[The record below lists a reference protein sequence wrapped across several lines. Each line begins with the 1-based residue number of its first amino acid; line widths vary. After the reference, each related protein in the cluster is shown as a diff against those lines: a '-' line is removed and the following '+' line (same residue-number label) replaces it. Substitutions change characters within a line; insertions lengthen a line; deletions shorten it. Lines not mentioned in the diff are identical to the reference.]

1 MEQVLVFDLGEERYG
16 LEIGHIQEV
25 ADSPQLHYIPQA
37 PGFFLGAINF
47 HGQILPVLDLCT
59 FLGFPT
65 GPLDPRKIVLAV
77 EGCALA
83 LAATAVY
90 RIVPL
95 AADSLLPFQGSPG
108 RESFIRAVFHHQ
120 GRMINLL
127 DLPRLLRRLDAA

>member
-16 LEIGHIQEV
+16 LEVGHIQEV
-25 ADSPQLHYIPQA
+25 ADSPALHYIPQA
-37 PGFFLGAINF
+37 PEVFLGAINF
-47 HGQILPVLDLCT
+47 HGQILPVLDLCN
-59 FLGFPT
+59 FLEFPA
-65 GPLDPRKIVLAV
+65 GPHDPRKIVLAV
-77 EGCALA
+77 EGCGLA
-83 LAATAVY
+83 LAATAVH

-95 AADSLLPFQGSPG
+95 AAEALLPFQGSPG